1 MSHLPVQVNVKILMA
16 LLKKRREFLLVFW
29 PTISQIKLV
38 MRNEK
43 VLLNSLLLNDFL
55 TYLLL
60 QKPGPRTADSGG
72 KRSSSQVQGR
82 KCCPVYLGGSSAP
95 LGIGTNISPRTCDQ
109 LRCTAC
115 DFKVVTID
123 DYEWDKSCDYLFFR
137 NNMPDLNKLKGK
149 LLKRRGGRA
158 YACQCTW
165 RSIQDLTDLKGD
177 QQIRWVCGRH

>member
-1 MSHLPVQVNVKILMA
+1 NAS
-16 LLKKRREFLLVFW
+16 
-29 PTISQIKLV
+29 T
-38 MRNEK
+38 
-43 VLLNSLLLNDFL
+43 SLLRVEKIRWNFCSQPLAIEHLSPDTSEGSSKEDDLSDMIEDIFHDDPIISNSS
-55 TYLLL
+55 
-60 QKPGPRTADSGG
+60 KPGPRTADSGG